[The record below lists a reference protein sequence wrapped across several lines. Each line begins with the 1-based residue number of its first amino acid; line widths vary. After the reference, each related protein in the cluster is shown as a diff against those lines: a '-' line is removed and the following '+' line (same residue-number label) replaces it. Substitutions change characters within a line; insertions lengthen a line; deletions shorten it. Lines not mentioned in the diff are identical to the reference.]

1 MMEPQVTRPRAETVN
16 KLWQELRTLND
27 HDAHSGK
34 ISPIYWQLKD
44 AAGLVPKD
52 WRIALSGSLERAR

>member
-1 MMEPQVTRPRAETVN
+1 MMESQVTRPRAQTIN
-16 KLWQELRTLND
+16 KLWRELRTLND

-52 WRIALSGSLERAR
+52 WRIGLSGRFERAR